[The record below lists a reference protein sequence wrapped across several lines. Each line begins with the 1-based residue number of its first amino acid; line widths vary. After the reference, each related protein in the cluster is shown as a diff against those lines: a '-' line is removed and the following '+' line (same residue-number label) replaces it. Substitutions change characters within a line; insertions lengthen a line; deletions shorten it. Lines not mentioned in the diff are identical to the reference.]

1 MRLLDAVEFRL
12 LIRRQDWPNLRHSAL
27 DHGFHFLHRLLVNGG
42 DLRFGLIK
50 DGLNLRLL
58 FRGQVQTIGELM
70 KAKCVPVRA
79 PDPGPSLGL
88 GNDKAGQ
95 RDRAGRYNC

>member
-1 MRLLDAVEFRL
+1 
-12 LIRRQDWPNLRHSAL
+12 
-27 DHGFHFLHRLLVNGG
+27 
-42 DLRFGLIK
+42 LRFGLIK

-58 FRGQVQTIGELM
+58 FGRQVQLIGEVM

-88 GNDKAGQ
+88 RNDEAGQ
-95 RDRAGRYNC
+95 RDRAGSYNC